1 MYTYIIMQMFM
12 YVYIYVY
19 VYIHIYVCVC
29 VYYVSHAISPVYIIF
44 LYKTSFTFM
53 SEIFRLSNRSK
64 GHNQRLNIITNW
76 I

>member
-1 MYTYIIMQMFM
+1 MFIYMYMFI
-12 YVYIYVY
+12 YIYMF
-19 VYIHIYVCVC
+19 VC

-53 SEIFRLSNRSK
+53 SEIFRLSNRGK
-64 GHNQRLNIITNW
+64 GHNQRLNIVTNW